1 MFMSTH
7 HIAAIVASF
16 TLVACADDR
25 HADEPSLGEDAC
37 EHFAE
42 GPVRTATAGVSS
54 DAATDVSGE
63 HLRWDLTLVES
74 PDDARGGFVSVA
86 IDAAG
91 EHVFFFDGAVEV
103 VVTDAAGAVVTP
115 EGVVTSDPDCATVA
129 AALTFDLAVGT
140 YTLALSAVAD
150 ELSLVYFEAAHDD
163 DHEH

>member
-1 MFMSTH
+1 MLTTRSFA
-7 HIAAIVASF
+7 IAAVIS
-16 TLVACADDR
+16 TLGCADDR
-25 HADEPSLGEDAC
+25 HAEPSLGEDAC

-42 GPVRTATAGVSS
+42 GPVRTATAGASA
-54 DAATDVSGE
+54 DQATDVSDA
-63 HLRWDLTLVES
+63 HTRWDLALV
-74 PDDARGGFVSVA
+74 DRGGGTRGGFVSVA
-86 IDAAG
+86 IDTAG

-103 VVTDAAGAVVTP
+103 VVTDADGGVVTP